1 MMNHCELEIAICDDD
16 KMSLK
21 KNVLMTEYILREA
34 GISYRIEEYDNAG
47 ALLNSIQQGA
57 QFQILLLDVMMS
69 EMDGME
75 LAVELRQQK
84 IDVEIIFISGDQ
96 ETALRGYEVAAARYL
111 IKPVLPDRLKE
122 ALLFCYDR
130 CKAKRE
136 YLVLAGEGNYK
147 IFLSEV
153 RYVEAFDRGAR
164 FYLQEDYV
172 DTKIKMSEV
181 EELLPADRFILC
193 HRAFLVNISEIR
205 VVRRYEIEL
214 KNGDVIPVS
223 RNRYNEVYDRF
234 AK

>member
-1 MMNHCELEIAICDDD
+1 MNNYELQIAICDDD

-21 KNVLMTEYILREA
+21 KNVYMTEVILKEA
-34 GISYRIEEYDNAG
+34 GIEYRIEEYDNATS
-47 ALLNSIQQGA
+47 LLESVQRGA

-75 LAVELRQQK
+75 LAVELRNQK

-111 IKPVLPDRLKE
+111 VKPVLLERLKE
-122 ALLFCYDR
+122 ALLYC
-130 CKAKRE
+130 CKKCKEKKE
-136 YLVLAGEGNYK
+136 YVVLTGLGNYK
-147 IFLSEV
+147 IFLSEI

-164 FYLQEDYV
+164 FYLQDDYV
-172 DTKIKMSEV
+172 DTKIKMSDAEI
-181 EELLPADRFILC
+181 LLHADRFVLC
-193 HRAFLVNISEIR
+193 HRAYMVNISEIR

-214 KNGDVIPVS
+214 KSGELIPVS
-223 RNRYNEVYDRF
+223 RNRYNEVYSKF